1 LFAKKLLDETM
12 LPMTEVGLA
21 AGFSSIRRFNDAIR
35 STYRRT
41 PSELRRAAR
50 GQRAGVRTSELRLKL
65 SFRPPF
71 DWSFM
76 VRFLAP
82 RATPGVEE
90 VHAACY
96 RRTVSIDGA
105 HGVVEVEPV
114 PGANHLVARLRLS
127 SAAGLIHVTE
137 RLRRI
142 FDLGADPEPITAH
155 LRGDPR
161 IALHVAAFPG
171 LRIPGAWDGFELAV
185 RAILG
190 QQVSVASATTLAGRL
205 AAAYG
210 EPLRI
215 DRIVDGSAGLQ
226 LVFPQP
232 AVLARA
238 NLTNVGIPRARAAAI
253 NALADAVDSGALVL
267 DASRGLEA
275 SVQTLSA
282 LPGIGEW
289 TAQYVAMR
297 ALREPDAFPATD
309 LGLRRALGDGSRL
322 VAAADLLKAAEA
334 WRPWRAYAAVYLWTM
349 DGTAARKPRMG
360 MRHSASGVRGLS
372 PSA

>member
-1 LFAKKLLDETM
+1 
-12 LPMTEVGLA
+12 
-21 AGFSSIRRFNDAIR
+21 
-35 STYRRT
+35 
-41 PSELRRAAR
+41 
-50 GQRAGVRTSELRLKL
+50 
-65 SFRPPF
+65 
-71 DWSFM
+71 M

-90 VHAACY
+90 ASADCY

-105 HGVVEVEPV
+105 HGVVEVRPV
-114 PGANHLVARLRLS
+114 PGANHLMARLRLS

-142 FDLGADPEPITAH
+142 FDLGADPEQITAH
-155 LRGDPR
+155 LRADPR
-161 IALHVAAFPG
+161 IAAQVAALPG

-190 QQVSVASATTLAGRL
+190 QQVSVKAATTLAGRL

-215 DRIVDGSAGLQ
+215 DPIVDGSAGLRI
-226 LVFPQP
+226 VFPQP
-232 AVLARA
+232 AILARA
-238 NLTNVGIPRARAAAI
+238 DLTNVGIPRARAAAI
-253 NALADAVDSGALVL
+253 NALAEAVASGALVL

-275 SVQTLSA
+275 SVRALSA

-322 VAAADLLKAAEA
+322 VAAAELLQAAEA

-349 DGTAARKPRMG
+349 DGMTASRPRTG
-360 MRHSASGVRGLS
+360 MRRAAHRRDSAGDRLS
-372 PSA
+372 QSA